1 MTGIDRTATA
11 GALEAIADEVVASG
25 AEVRPTL
32 VQRARVISGNLQQPV
47 NFLVVGPA
55 DGARASMRFLTGMA
69 EDFSDDLIA
78 LANCIKVM
86 HGDAAG
92 ITATSNSGAEMSV
105 SDDPLMLSPHAPVTL
120 TYRWPSEIL
129 QSFQLTHLV
138 GLGADSNDDVVRD
151 QLALADAVIWVSDAV
166 EAWTDTEMALLDA
179 LPARLMHNAVLLMTD
194 AVRVTGSPQARAGF
208 DAKVERLTEHFTQLV
223 PISLDAALSAAPGGQ
238 LSNVELFNASG
249 APALLAAL
257 REIQAT
263 ARHHKDDEAKRLLA
277 TLTEKVETATATPP
291 AEAEAQIAAEA
302 EAAGLAGDDI
312 DPAVMAGLQADVEAM
327 MQAALAKEMGDT
339 MVAEAP
345 EADVQEAE
353 VADAGTPEDEIPD
366 PPLAD
371 EPEKDGATAF
381 LNSLAVAHHA
391 DDFDRTDP
399 AQRRQAF
406 ERLIELCSA
415 WRRIC
420 PRTHRRCRIASGC
433 RLSWRTAPM
442 PSCFSAARATTPP

>member
-1 MTGIDRTATA
+1 M
-11 GALEAIADEVVASG
+11 
-25 AEVRPTL
+25 
-32 VQRARVISGNLQQPV
+32 
-47 NFLVVGPA
+47 
-55 DGARASMRFLTGMA
+55 
-69 EDFSDDLIA
+69 
-78 LANCIKVM
+78 
-86 HGDAAG
+86 
-92 ITATSNSGAEMSV
+92 
-105 SDDPLMLSPHAPVTL
+105 
-120 TYRWPSEIL
+120 
-129 QSFQLTHLV
+129 
-138 GLGADSNDDVVRD
+138 
-151 QLALADAVIWVSDAV
+151 
-166 EAWTDTEMALLDA
+166 
-179 LPARLMHNAVLLMTD
+179 
-194 AVRVTGSPQARAGF
+194 
-208 DAKVERLTEHFTQLV
+208 
-223 PISLDAALSAAPGGQ
+223 
-238 LSNVELFNASG
+238 ELFNASG

-406 ERLIELCSA
+406 ERLIELCSGLA
-415 WRRIC
+415 
-420 PRTHRRCRIASGC
+420 THLPEDASAMQDRERMQVELEDGADAIMLLSCEGDDTALTDAADIAVQLIGDFYDRLQMEVSG
-433 RLSWRTAPM
+433 
-442 PSCFSAARATTPP
+442 